1 MSEAFKKS
9 AVCLM
14 VALMVVW
21 VGCAPAQEASEEAA
35 AEVTD
40 YDDDEIAAEGEGEAE
55 GEGDPRVFFVVP
67 EDGATVTSPVL
78 LQFGAEN
85 FVIEPVGE
93 GEIHEGMGHFHIAV
107 NAPCLEPGIVIPTA
121 NPWIHFGDGSAEIEM
136 QLPTGEAT
144 LCLQI
149 GDGEHRTLGGEG
161 LSSVITVNVVEAE
174 GGSAEGESGP

>member
-1 MSEAFKKS
+1 MSESYRKI
-9 AVCLM
+9 AVCL
-14 VALMVVW
+14 VVVLMAGW
-21 VGCAPAQEASEEAA
+21 MGCAPAEESSEDAE
-35 AEVTD
+35 AEVMAH
-40 YDDDEIAAEGEGEAE
+40 DEAMVAEGEG
-55 GEGDPRVFFVVP
+55 GPRVFFVSP

-85 FVIEPVGE
+85 FVIEPVGD
-93 GEIHEGMGHFHIAV
+93 GAIHDGMGHFHIAV

-161 LSSVITVNVVEAE
+161 LSSVITLNVVEAE
-174 GGSAEGESGP
+174 ADAATGDSGP